1 MITCTYTNGKRGP
14 VDISK
19 TVTSGPDLNADS
31 TYTVTY
37 SIRVSSESFVTEQY
51 NLMDTLDFGGG
62 ITATSASAASTDAE
76 VNPAWNGTTVT
87 DLTAAPTTIDPDA
100 VHTFTV
106 TTT

>member
-1 MITCTYTNGKRGP
+1 
-14 VDISK
+14 
-19 TVTSGPDLNADS
+19 
-31 TYTVTY
+31 
-37 SIRVSSESFVTEQY
+37 
-51 NLMDTLDFGGG
+51 MDTLNFGDG
-62 ITATSASAASTDAE
+62 ITVTSASAASTDAE